1 MQELL
6 ALYRF
11 ALRTGDRRLA
21 EALARA
27 MRSDPVLRRQADVH
41 LRLLLRLNHLD
52 LRLRLVHLNLRL
64 SHRDINVRPRHADDD
79 LRLRDVDMY
88 LQLLPRGQARWS
100 EAAERAAAA
109 ALRGIDSTP
118 R

>member
-11 ALRTGDRRLA
+11 ALRSGDRPLA

-27 MRSDPVLRRQADVH
+27 MRSDPCLRRQADVH
-41 LRLLLRLNHLD
+41 
-52 LRLRLVHLNLRL
+52 
-64 SHRDINVRPRHADDD
+64 
-79 LRLRDVDMY
+79 

-100 EAAERAAAA
+100 EAGERAVSA

>member
-27 MRSDPVLRRQADVH
+27 MRSDPVLRRQADMH
-41 LRLLLRLNHLD
+41 
-52 LRLRLVHLNLRL
+52 
-64 SHRDINVRPRHADDD
+64 
-79 LRLRDVDMY
+79 
-88 LQLLPRGQARWS
+88 LQLLPRGQTRWS

-109 ALRGIDSTP
+109 ALRRIDSTP

>member
-11 ALRTGDRRLA
+11 ALRSGDRRLA

-27 MRSDPVLRRQADVH
+27 MRSDPALRRQADMH
-41 LRLLLRLNHLD
+41 
-52 LRLRLVHLNLRL
+52 
-64 SHRDINVRPRHADDD
+64 
-79 LRLRDVDMY
+79 

-100 EAAERAAAA
+100 AAAERAVAA
-109 ALRGIDSTP
+109 ALRRIGSAQ

>member
-11 ALRTGDRRLA
+11 VLRSGDRRLA

-27 MRSDPVLRRQADVH
+27 VRSDPVLRRQAD
-41 LRLLLRLNHLD
+41 
-52 LRLRLVHLNLRL
+52 
-64 SHRDINVRPRHADDD
+64 I
-79 LRLRDVDMY
+79 Y
-88 LQLLPRGQARWS
+88 LQLLPRGEARWS
-100 EAAERAAAA
+100 EAAERAVAA
-109 ALRGIDSTP
+109 ALRRIDSMP

>member
-11 ALRTGDRRLA
+11 ALRTGDRPLA

-27 MRSDPVLRRQADVH
+27 LRSDTFLRRQAD
-41 LRLLLRLNHLD
+41 
-52 LRLRLVHLNLRL
+52 
-64 SHRDINVRPRHADDD
+64 RH
-79 LRLRDVDMY
+79 
-88 LQLLPRGQARWS
+88 LQLEPRGQARWS
-100 EAAERAAAA
+100 EAAERAVTA

>member
-11 ALRTGDRRLA
+11 ALRSGDRRLA

-27 MRSDPVLRRQADVH
+27 MRSDPLLRRQADMH
-41 LRLLLRLNHLD
+41 
-52 LRLRLVHLNLRL
+52 
-64 SHRDINVRPRHADDD
+64 
-79 LRLRDVDMY
+79 
-88 LQLLPRGQARWS
+88 LQLLPRGPVRWS
-100 EAAERAAAA
+100 GAAERAVTA
-109 ALRGIDSTP
+109 ALRRIDSTP

>member
-11 ALRTGDRRLA
+11 ALRSGDRRLA

-27 MRSDPVLRRQADVH
+27 MRSDPVLRRQADIH
-41 LRLLLRLNHLD
+41 
-52 LRLRLVHLNLRL
+52 
-64 SHRDINVRPRHADDD
+64 
-79 LRLRDVDMY
+79 

-100 EAAERAAAA
+100 EAAERAVAA
-109 ALRGIDSTP
+109 ALRRIDSMP

>member
-11 ALRTGDRRLA
+11 ALRSGDRPLA

-27 MRSDPVLRRQADVH
+27 MRSDPVLRRQADIH
-41 LRLLLRLNHLD
+41 
-52 LRLRLVHLNLRL
+52 
-64 SHRDINVRPRHADDD
+64 
-79 LRLRDVDMY
+79 
-88 LQLLPRGQARWS
+88 LQLLPRGEARWS
-100 EAAERAAAA
+100 EPAERAVAA
-109 ALRGIDSTP
+109 ALRGIDPAS

>member
-11 ALRTGDRRLA
+11 ALRAGDRPLA

-27 MRSDPVLRRQADVH
+27 MRSDPVLRRQADMH
-41 LRLLLRLNHLD
+41 
-52 LRLRLVHLNLRL
+52 
-64 SHRDINVRPRHADDD
+64 
-79 LRLRDVDMY
+79 
-88 LQLLPRGQARWS
+88 LQLLPRGQTRWS

-109 ALRGIDSTP
+109 ALRRIDSTP

>member
-11 ALRTGDRRLA
+11 ALRSGDRRLA

-27 MRSDPVLRRQADVH
+27 LQTDPLLRRQADMH
-41 LRLLLRLNHLD
+41 
-52 LRLRLVHLNLRL
+52 
-64 SHRDINVRPRHADDD
+64 
-79 LRLRDVDMY
+79 
-88 LQLLPRGQARWS
+88 LQLLPRGPARWS
-100 EAAERAAAA
+100 SGAERAVSA
-109 ALRGIDSTP
+109 ALRRIDPTA

>member
-11 ALRTGDRRLA
+11 ALRSGDRRLA

-27 MRSDPVLRRQADVH
+27 MRSDPVLRRQADMV
-41 LRLLLRLNHLD
+41 
-52 LRLRLVHLNLRL
+52 
-64 SHRDINVRPRHADDD
+64 
-79 LRLRDVDMY
+79 

-100 EAAERAAAA
+100 EAAERAVGA
-109 ALRGIDSTP
+109 ALRRIDSTP

>member
-11 ALRTGDRRLA
+11 ALRSGDRRLA

-27 MRSDPVLRRQADVH
+27 MRTDPLLRRQAD
-41 LRLLLRLNHLD
+41 
-52 LRLRLVHLNLRL
+52 
-64 SHRDINVRPRHADDD
+64 
-79 LRLRDVDMY
+79 MY
-88 LQLLPRGQARWS
+88 LRLLPRGQARWS
-100 EAAERAAAA
+100 EAAERAVSV
-109 ALRGIDSTP
+109 ALRRIDSTP

>member
-1 MQELL
+1 MQEVL

-11 ALRTGDRRLA
+11 ALRSGDRRLA

-27 MRSDPVLRRQADVH
+27 MRSDPVLRRQADIH
-41 LRLLLRLNHLD
+41 
-52 LRLRLVHLNLRL
+52 
-64 SHRDINVRPRHADDD
+64 
-79 LRLRDVDMY
+79 

-100 EAAERAAAA
+100 EAAERAVAA
-109 ALRGIDSTP
+109 ALRRLRSTA

>member
-11 ALRTGDRRLA
+11 ALRSGDRPLA

-27 MRSDPVLRRQADVH
+27 MRSDPVLRRQADMH
-41 LRLLLRLNHLD
+41 
-52 LRLRLVHLNLRL
+52 
-64 SHRDINVRPRHADDD
+64 
-79 LRLRDVDMY
+79 
-88 LQLLPRGQARWS
+88 LQLLPRGEVRWS
-100 EAAERAAAA
+100 EAAERAVAA
-109 ALRGIDSTP
+109 ALHRIGRAP

>member
-11 ALRTGDRRLA
+11 ALRSGGRRLA

-27 MRSDPVLRRQADVH
+27 MRTDPLLRRQADIH
-41 LRLLLRLNHLD
+41 
-52 LRLRLVHLNLRL
+52 
-64 SHRDINVRPRHADDD
+64 
-79 LRLRDVDMY
+79 
-88 LQLLPRGQARWS
+88 LQLQPRGQARWS
-100 EAAERAAAA
+100 EAAERAVSA
-109 ALRGIDSTP
+109 ALRRIDSTP